1 MTSCFFFIV
10 LIKEI
15 FQVKKS
21 LIEHS
26 TKKILLIQKVTYECF
41 AKLQSYLGGIHHF
54 RSEKRTGAEMPHAI
68 VSGIVAGEAPISY
81 WPFFPA
87 SLETVP
93 KVFAKLNASSFFLSL
108 KWRQGSAE

>member
-1 MTSCFFFIV
+1 MTSCFFFYLV

-21 LIEHS
+21 LLEHS

-54 RSEKRTGAEMPHAI
+54 RSEKRTGAEMP
-68 VSGIVAGEAPISY
+68 AGEAPISY

-93 KVFAKLNASSFFLSL
+93 EVFAKLNASSFFLSL

>member
-1 MTSCFFFIV
+1 MFFFYIV

-68 VSGIVAGEAPISY
+68 VSGIVAG
-81 WPFFPA
+81 
-87 SLETVP
+87 
-93 KVFAKLNASSFFLSL
+93 
-108 KWRQGSAE
+108 